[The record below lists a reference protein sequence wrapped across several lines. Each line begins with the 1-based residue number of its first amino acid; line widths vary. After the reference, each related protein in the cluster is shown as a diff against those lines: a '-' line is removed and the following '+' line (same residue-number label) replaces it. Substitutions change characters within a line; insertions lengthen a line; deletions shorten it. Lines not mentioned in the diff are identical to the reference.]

1 MPGID
6 TPIQVDADQLHIS
19 PPPLP
24 KGPIAWAAKNLFS
37 SWSSTVITVITALIF
52 GKLALWFL
60 DWAVLRA
67 VWFLPGASIKDT
79 QACRMPGV
87 GACWALISEK
97 YRFILFGLY
106 PYEQQWRP
114 AICIIIFLG
123 LYFTSAFRR
132 FWNWR
137 LAFVWMAGLA
147 ATWVLMRGGIFGL
160 TPVSEDM
167 WGGLPVTLSL
177 STFGIAFS
185 FPLAIMVALGRVST
199 SNATGRF
206 VCGIYV
212 ELIRAVPLISV
223 LFMASVMFPLFL
235 PDGVTVSKLLRAQVA
250 IIVFSAAYLAETI
263 RGGLQAV
270 DRGQGEA
277 ADSLG
282 LGYRQKICLVVL
294 PQALRLVLPPIVSL
308 CIAFFKS
315 TSLVII
321 VGIFD
326 ILNAA
331 KRSIA
336 EPAWQGFGTEAYL
349 FVAAIYFAFCF
360 AMSRYGR
367 ALERQGKLLK
377 RVENASAQSVRAAP
391 GTSAI
396 LSV

>member
-1 MPGID
+1 MAGFD
-6 TPIQVDADQLHIS
+6 TPIQASAAELRIL
-19 PPPLP
+19 PPPVP
-24 KGPIAWAAKNLFS
+24 KGPIAWASKNLFG
-37 SWSSTVITVITALIF
+37 SWSSAIITLLSVLVL
-52 GKLALWFL
+52 GKLAIWFL

-67 VWFLPGASIKDT
+67 IWFLPGSSIKDT
-79 QACRMPGV
+79 QACRAPGI
-87 GACWALISEK
+87 GACWALIGEK

-114 AICIIIFLG
+114 AICIVIFLG
-123 LYFTSAFRR
+123 LYLASAFRR
-132 FWNWR
+132 FWSWR
-137 LAFVWMAGLA
+137 LALVWVPGLA
-147 ATWVLMRGGIFGL
+147 ATWILMHGGMLGL
-160 TPVSEDM
+160 APVSEDM

-185 FPLAIMVALGRVST
+185 FPLAIAVALGRIST
-199 SNATGRF
+199 TNATLRF
-206 VCGIYV
+206 VCTIYV

-250 IIVFSAAYLAETI
+250 IILFSAAYLSETI

-270 DRGQGEA
+270 DKGQGEA

-282 LGYRQKICLVVL
+282 LGYWQKMILVVI

-321 VGIFD
+321 IGIFD

-349 FVAAIYFAFCF
+349 FVAVIYFAFCF

-367 ALERQGKLLK
+367 ALERQGKPRK
-377 RVENASAQSVRAAP
+377 QVQDA
-391 GTSAI
+391 
-396 LSV
+396 

>member
-1 MPGID
+1 MASFD
-6 TPIQVDADQLHIS
+6 TSIPANATPLQVL
-19 PPPLP
+19 PPPVP
-24 KGPIAWAAKNLFS
+24 RGPIAWASKNLFS
-37 SWSSTVITVITALIF
+37 SWSSTLVTVLSALVL
-52 GKLALWFL
+52 GKLAIWFF

-67 VWFLPGASIKDT
+67 VCLLPGASINDT
-79 QACRMPGV
+79 QACRAPQA
-87 GACWALISEK
+87 GACWALIGEK

-114 AICIIIFLG
+114 AICIAIFLG
-123 LYFTSAFRR
+123 LYLVSAFRR
-132 FWNWR
+132 FWSWR
-137 LAFVWMAGLA
+137 LALIWLPGLA
-147 ATWVLMRGGIFGL
+147 ASWMLMRGGMFGL
-160 TPVSEDM
+160 APVSEDM

-185 FPLAIMVALGRVST
+185 FPLAIVVALGRISAT
-199 SNATGRF
+199 NATARF
-206 VCGIYV
+206 VCSAYV

-250 IIVFSAAYLAETI
+250 IILFSAAYLSETI
-263 RGGLQAV
+263 RGGLQGV
-270 DRGQGEA
+270 DKGQGEA

-282 LGYRQKICLVVL
+282 LRYWQKMVLVVI

-321 VGIFD
+321 IGIFD

-367 ALERQGKLLK
+367 ALEAQGKPRK
-377 RVENASAQSVRAAP
+377 QIEDV
-391 GTSAI
+391 
-396 LSV
+396 